1 MLTKRGSQQVYN
13 TIPKSKEWMIVN
25 CAINAVGNIFGF
37 YIFKGERI
45 RKDYIQQCMPGFHM
59 AMQKKTWTTCYL
71 FKQ

>member
-1 MLTKRGSQQVYN
+1 VLTKRGSQQVYN

-25 CAINAVGNIFGF
+25 CAINVVGSIFHGF

-59 AMQKKTWTTCYL
+59 AM
-71 FKQ
+71 